1 MLLFDRPTARKLIVE
16 ILEEH
21 PEGMTSDELRKEV
34 KARFLEQGGNWT
46 DELDRPAG
54 AASYLLWVN
63 IVAWAL
69 VNLGKEGRFTPDL
82 PRNFYKLD
90 DCAAVNETVGNAE
103 DECVEEAIEDLNR
116 PIGETYLGIHDAMVV
131 GEGLQVVYAYAY
143 PGMEDRLKIGSSI
156 TDPVKRI
163 MEQLG
168 TSSPA
173 WPKVKVLFKC
183 DHARRLEGLLHR
195 WLDEL
200 GRRVDAPGREWFRV
214 SVDELRQIVERVKA
228 PL

>member
-1 MLLFDRPTARKLIVE
+1 MLLFDRPTAKKLIVE
-16 ILEEH
+16 ILQEH

-34 KARFLEQGGNWT
+34 KARFLKQGGNWT
-46 DELDRPAG
+46 DELDRAAG
-54 AASYLLWVN
+54 SASYLLWVN

-69 VNLGKEGRFTPDL
+69 VNLGKEGRFTPGL
-82 PRNFYKLD
+82 PRNFYKLN
-90 DCAAVNETVGNAE
+90 DCAAVNEIVDNAE
-103 DECVEEAIEDLNR
+103 DECVEEALEDLTK
-116 PIGETYLGIHDAMVV
+116 PLGETYLGIHDAMVV
-131 GEGLQVVYAYAY
+131 GEGPQVVYAYAY